1 MSRIIEAGKKTAPCK
16 VLLNGEE
23 VQFVYT
29 CRVGS
34 NGWAKRFA
42 STFRLNCKKDEVKK
56 LPILRGKVEIV
67 PL

>member
-1 MSRIIEAGKKTAPCK
+1 MSRIIESGINAAPCK

-34 NGWAKRFA
+34 NGWVKRFA
-42 STFRLNCKKDEVKK
+42 SPFRLNCKKDEVKK
-56 LPILRGKVEIV
+56 LPIQRGNVEIV